1 MLTESLVMSR
11 QAFEAGTGWELK
23 PEGACKGDVCIPLL
37 DPPEGD
43 TVDVA
48 SLAGQ
53 MGLPLV
59 ADEKHAIWSVGPDA
73 VDSRTLISAEA
84 PAIRLP
90 GLDGNMFELASL
102 RGQKVLMVAWSPY

>member
-1 MLTESLVMSR
+1 MLTESLIISR
-11 QAFEAGTGWELK
+11 AEFEAGTGWQLK
-23 PEGACKGDVCIPLL
+23 PEGACKGDICIPLI

-43 TVDVA
+43 SVDVA

-59 ADEKHAIWSVGPDA
+59 ADENHAVWSIGPDA
-73 VDSRTLISAEA
+73 VDSRTLVTAEA
-84 PAIRLP
+84 PALSLP
-90 GLDGNMFELASL
+90 DLDGNMFELASL